1 MTSPPTSANATNAA
15 TDAGDP
21 DEAADIGRALR
32 AQGDTSPS
40 AVERGPAED
49 GPRRR
54 LLIGLAAVAGVVL
67 LWMLFRA
74 VPADSGPESKTS
86 PSTAGRTES
95 VEGMANQSDPS
106 WMQAADTTH
115 RLAPAPGGVVPP
127 VYGPVGSGAQ
137 GYEDA
142 GDSARAGGAGAPP
155 DSAPVPGPAAAQSQ
169 ENPRRQAFLAA
180 LRSKPL
186 QSAASFTEGART
198 GGVAGAEAELPAPPS
213 LDAMDAAAQAEA
225 ERRSVPTSPP
235 ALGRA
240 QSATV
245 AASPSGDYMTA
256 TPLRTSGSSYV
267 TGGAGGS
274 PQQSPAEDMAVRRSD
289 TSAGRV
295 VVPVGTV
302 IEGQLH
308 TAVSSD
314 LPGGVVGMVTRNV
327 YDVSQ
332 RVVVIP
338 RYSWLYGTYESD
350 VAAGQTRLVVQWTAI
365 RFPNGD
371 AYGLPALRAGDRTG
385 ASGLQGRVDNHYGRI
400 FGHALLSSVMAAGFE
415 SATGGGGATSGRTRG
430 DAIADATAQEFGQTA
445 SEVTRRNLNI
455 KPTITVPRLTRFSI
469 LLDRD
474 LLFPLPAGR

>member
-1 MTSPPTSANATNAA
+1 MTSPLTSANATNAA
-15 TDAGDP
+15 ADAGDP
-21 DEAADIGRALR
+21 DEAADIGRAIT

-54 LLIGLAAVAGVVL
+54 LLIGLAATAGVAL

-106 WMQAADTTH
+106 WMQAADTAH

-127 VYGPVGSGAQ
+127 VYGPAGGGAQ
-137 GYEDA
+137 GYEEA
-142 GDSARAGGAGAPP
+142 GDSARAGRAGAPP
-155 DSAPVPGPAAAQSQ
+155 DSAPVPGPAAQSQ

-186 QSAASFTEGART
+186 QSAASFTEGAQT
-198 GGVAGAEAELPAPPS
+198 GGPGGAEAELPPPPS

-235 ALGRA
+235 APGRA

-245 AASPSGDYMTA
+245 ASPPSGDYITA
-256 TPLRTSGSSYV
+256 TPLRTSSSSYL
-267 TGGAGGS
+267 TAGPGGS
-274 PQQSPAEDMAVRRSD
+274 PQQSSAEDMSARRSD
-289 TSAGRV
+289 TLAGRAA
-295 VVPVGTV
+295 VPVGTV

-327 YDVSQ
+327 YDASQ

-350 VAAGQTRLVVQWTAI
+350 VATGQTRLVVQWTAI

-371 AYGLPALRAGDRTG
+371 TYSLPALRAGDRTG

-400 FGHALLSSVMAAGFE
+400 FGHALLSSVVAAGFE
-415 SATGGGGATSGRTRG
+415 SGTGGGGATSGLTRR
-430 DAIADATAQEFGQTA
+430 DAIADATAQELGQTA